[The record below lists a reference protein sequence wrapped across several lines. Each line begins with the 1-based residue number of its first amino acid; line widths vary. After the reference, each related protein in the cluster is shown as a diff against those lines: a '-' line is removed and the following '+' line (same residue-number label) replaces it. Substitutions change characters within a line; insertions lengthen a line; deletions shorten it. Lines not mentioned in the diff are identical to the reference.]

1 MVEESDLLGQ
11 LKVTLP
17 LACLC
22 KSSLKLV
29 VGDFFLCLL
38 CFIFFNSPFPVNALL
53 SYVLYFLLLGNYFHF
68 PRS

>member
-38 CFIFFNSPFPVNALL
+38 CFFFFLIAL
-53 SYVLYFLLLGNYFHF
+53 SQ
-68 PRS
+68 